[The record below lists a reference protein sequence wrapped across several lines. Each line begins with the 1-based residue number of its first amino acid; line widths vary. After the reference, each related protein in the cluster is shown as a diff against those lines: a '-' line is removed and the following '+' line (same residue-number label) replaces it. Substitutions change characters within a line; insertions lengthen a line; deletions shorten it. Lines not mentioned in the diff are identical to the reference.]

1 MASRFVATLA
11 AAGVVLLGASGF
23 AAATSA
29 RQAQTQQEDE
39 FLKGVYLTET
49 PGIRLPI
56 LKYEVKPRYTS
67 DAMRAKIQ
75 GEVELQVVVAADGS
89 VSRARVINSLDK
101 IFGLDEAGVA
111 AVKQWTF
118 EPGKLDGMPVPVAV
132 SLSLQFKLH

>member
-1 MASRFVATLA
+1 MAPRFVATLA
-11 AAGVVLLGASGF
+11 AAGVVLLGASEL
-23 AAATSA
+23 ATVTSA

-39 FLKGVYLTET
+39 FLKGVYLMET
-49 PGIRLPI
+49 SGIRLPI

-89 VSRARVINSLDK
+89 VSRARVTNSLDK
-101 IFGLDEAGVA
+101 IFGLDEAAVA